1 MTFNAYKTMGDILKA
16 TESVLRALLIMA
28 TISTIIHA
36 EVPFSMHFNQFV
48 YYGFFHYLISAQLQI
63 INRRTLFDFSFILPI
78 IGLLLTGVAVIITTG
93 GAFGIYKVALFVAY
107 AWIWVLGADYDMR
120 HDRVAPI
127 RNRYLIT
134 VLALSLIYFWI
145 FTDRFIPDYHWM
157 TQRYYFIYAAV
168 GLLYLNLVNMRSAY
182 ELLSKNVMN
191 KTSNVSRFSLLAFVA
206 TFALL
211 MIVHFDLQKLW
222 MWFERIIVFLR
233 DVLIAVLKVLVYPFA
248 WLVGT
253 LVEWIRRFG
262 PGDKGE
268 LLPQG
273 TPGVN
278 FSEYEGFIEE
288 TLISPQSEK
297 FFNYFIWFVLIIIT
311 VVVFFRI
318 YQFAVGRKSEIYFE
332 GEEERT
338 FVFKMEDLMSPFKSL
353 RKRTKSSEETDL
365 PELRRAYKKALADY
379 ASKGYEKSADETPNE
394 YLVTLLEKKV
404 ALESFEMLTGKYNP
418 ERYGGKNKTDES
430 K

>member
-1 MTFNAYKTMGDILKA
+1 MMTFNAYKTMGDILKA
-16 TESVLRALLIMA
+16 TESVLRALLIVA
-28 TISTIIHA
+28 TISTIIHP
-36 EVPFSMHFNQFV
+36 EVPFSMRFNQFV
-48 YYGFFHYLISAQLQI
+48 YYGFFHYLISAQLQV

-78 IGLLLTGVAVIITTG
+78 IGLILTG
-93 GAFGIYKVALFVAY
+93 GAVLMTTSGEFGIYKVALFIAY

-134 VLALSLIYFWI
+134 VLVLSLIYFWI
-145 FTDRFIPDYHWM
+145 FSDQFNPDYHWM

-206 TFALL
+206 TLVLL
-211 MIVHFDLQKLW
+211 MIVHFDLQKPW
-222 MWFERIIVFLR
+222 MWFERMIIFFR
-233 DVLIAVLKVLVYPFA
+233 DVLITVLKWLVYPFA

-268 LLPQG
+268 QLPLG
-273 TPGVN
+273 SPGVN
-278 FSEYEGFIEE
+278 FAEYDGFIEE

-297 FFNYFIWFVLIIIT
+297 FFNFIIWFVLIMIT
-311 VVVFFRI
+311 MVVFHKI
-318 YQFAVGRKSEIYFE
+318 YQFAVSRKSEMFFE

-338 FVFKMEDLMSPFKSL
+338 FVFKLEDLMSPLKSL
-353 RKRTKSSEETDL
+353 RKRVTASEEKDL
-365 PELRRAYKKALADY
+365 PVLRQAYKKALVDY
-379 ASKGYEKSADETPNE
+379 AAMGYEKSAEATPNE

-404 ALESFEMLTGKYNP
+404 ALESFETLTVKYNP
-418 ERYGGKNKTDES
+418 ERYGKRNEADD
-430 K
+430 